1 MAVIIEDDA
10 DIRHLLESVLTQA
23 GFDVIATS
31 NGHDGIQAVR
41 AYEPI
46 VTTLDVSMPGMD
58 GFEVAKRLRT
68 FSQTYIVMLTA
79 RDEEIDT
86 LQGLEAGADDYLT
99 KPFRPRE
106 LRARIDAM
114 LRRPRMASADEP
126 VAAVA
131 AAPIAAPVAVAP
143 AAVAPV
149 SETPA
154 FVPSYA
160 PPVAEPAARTGAH
173 AAPGVP
179 DAAPPAERETSTDG
193 GEGWIGHNGL
203 RLNREMRLVSL
214 DGRDLD
220 LTRTEFDLLVAV
232 VESKRR
238 VRTKADL
245 ALLLRGESYVT
256 AYYVTGPTSAPS
268 RCTWATCARSSA
280 TASLPRAG
288 SRPCAAS
295 ATGWPRPTSRHSP
308 GRTSGVRA
316 EFESHVEFDAR
327 LAPDLIEASEVP
339 GASLEVLA
347 IERAVHECG
356 CRIDDLRADHL
367 ARRPDAEEHD
377 VRLLG
382 IATIEGVRQP
392 PDTGLPE
399 ADEISGETG
408 TRTFVP
414 PHRGEQAVEG
424 VLVEEAAHT
433 LYPCWR
439 LTSLANMVRVCR
451 TVITPSTGQPIQRI
465 VDCSMIGSCIQMT
478 TMATTMPA
486 ATSSGVR

>member
-114 LRRPRMASADEP
+114 LRRPRMAVADVP
-126 VAAVA
+126 VVAAPS
-131 AAPIAAPVAVAP
+131 APVSAPAPVAVAVVEAPTAP
-143 AAVAPV
+143 ATAPAVV
-149 SETPA
+149 T
-154 FVPSYA
+154 
-160 PPVAEPAARTGAH
+160 AEPSTRTGAH

-179 DAAPPAERETSTDG
+179 DAVPDAAPPVERETSDDG
-193 GEGWIGHNGL
+193 GEGWIEHNGL
-203 RLNREMRLVSL
+203 RLNREMRLASL
-214 DGRDLD
+214 DGRDLE

-232 VESKRR
+232 VESRRR

-256 AYYVTGPTSAPS
+256 AYYVTEADKRAVEVHMGNLRKKLGDSLTS
-268 RCTWATCARSSA
+268 
-280 TASLPRAG
+280 PRWLETV
-288 SRPCAAS
+288 R
-295 ATGWPRPTSRHSP
+295 
-308 GRTSGVRA
+308 GVGY
-316 EFESHVEFDAR
+316 R
-327 LAPDLIEASEVP
+327 LAA
-339 GASLEVLA
+339 
-347 IERAVHECG
+347 
-356 CRIDDLRADHL
+356 
-367 ARRPDAEEHD
+367 
-377 VRLLG
+377 
-382 IATIEGVRQP
+382 
-392 PDTGLPE
+392 
-399 ADEISGETG
+399 ADE
-408 TRTFVP
+408 
-414 PHRGEQAVEG
+414 
-424 VLVEEAAHT
+424 
-433 LYPCWR
+433 
-439 LTSLANMVRVCR
+439 
-451 TVITPSTGQPIQRI
+451 
-465 VDCSMIGSCIQMT
+465 
-478 TMATTMPA
+478 
-486 ATSSGVR
+486 

>member
-1 MAVIIEDDA
+1 VGYEAQDRRMAVIIEDDA

-131 AAPIAAPVAVAP
+131 QAAPAAVVAPVAEVPVVAAAPVAAAPVAQAP
-143 AAVAPV
+143 AA
-149 SETPA
+149 
-154 FVPSYA
+154 PSA
-160 PPVAEPAARTGAH
+160 AEPSTRTGAH
-173 AAPGVP
+173 AAPGAP
-179 DAAPPAERETSTDG
+179 DAAQPAARETSEDG
-193 GEGWIGHNGL
+193 GEGWIEHNGL
-203 RLNREMRLVSL
+203 RLNREMRLASL
-214 DGRDLD
+214 EGKDLD

-256 AYYVTGPTSAPS
+256 AYYVTEADKRAVEVHMGNL
-268 RCTWATCARSSA
+268 RKKLGD
-280 TASLPRAG
+280 SLTTPRWLETV
-288 SRPCAAS
+288 R
-295 ATGWPRPTSRHSP
+295 
-308 GRTSGVRA
+308 GVGY
-316 EFESHVEFDAR
+316 R
-327 LAPDLIEASEVP
+327 LAAPDE
-339 GASLEVLA
+339 
-347 IERAVHECG
+347 
-356 CRIDDLRADHL
+356 
-367 ARRPDAEEHD
+367 
-377 VRLLG
+377 
-382 IATIEGVRQP
+382 
-392 PDTGLPE
+392 
-399 ADEISGETG
+399 
-408 TRTFVP
+408 
-414 PHRGEQAVEG
+414 
-424 VLVEEAAHT
+424 
-433 LYPCWR
+433 
-439 LTSLANMVRVCR
+439 
-451 TVITPSTGQPIQRI
+451 
-465 VDCSMIGSCIQMT
+465 
-478 TMATTMPA
+478 
-486 ATSSGVR
+486 

>member
-114 LRRPRMASADEP
+114 LRRPRIASADEP
-126 VAAVA
+126 VAAAAPAAAVVAPVATAPVATAPAPVA
-131 AAPIAAPVAVAP
+131 AAPVAP
-143 AAVAPV
+143 A
-149 SETPA
+149 PA
-154 FVPSYA
+154 A
-160 PPVAEPAARTGAH
+160 PPAAEPITRTGAH

-179 DAAPPAERETSTDG
+179 DAAEPAARETSDDG
-193 GEGWIGHNGL
+193 GEGWIEHNGL
-203 RLNREMRLVSL
+203 RLNREMRLASL
-214 DGRDLD
+214 EGKDLD

-256 AYYVTGPTSAPS
+256 AYYVTEADKRAVEVHMGNL
-268 RCTWATCARSSA
+268 RKKLGD
-280 TASLPRAG
+280 SLTTPRWLETV
-288 SRPCAAS
+288 R
-295 ATGWPRPTSRHSP
+295 
-308 GRTSGVRA
+308 GVGY
-316 EFESHVEFDAR
+316 R
-327 LAPDLIEASEVP
+327 LAAPDE
-339 GASLEVLA
+339 
-347 IERAVHECG
+347 
-356 CRIDDLRADHL
+356 
-367 ARRPDAEEHD
+367 
-377 VRLLG
+377 
-382 IATIEGVRQP
+382 
-392 PDTGLPE
+392 
-399 ADEISGETG
+399 
-408 TRTFVP
+408 
-414 PHRGEQAVEG
+414 
-424 VLVEEAAHT
+424 
-433 LYPCWR
+433 
-439 LTSLANMVRVCR
+439 
-451 TVITPSTGQPIQRI
+451 
-465 VDCSMIGSCIQMT
+465 
-478 TMATTMPA
+478 
-486 ATSSGVR
+486 

>member
-126 VAAVA
+126 VAA
-131 AAPIAAPVAVAP
+131 AAPAAPAP
-143 AAVAPV
+143 AAVAAPV
-149 SETPA
+149 VEVPVAAAPA
-154 FVPSYA
+154 PVAA
-160 PPVAEPAARTGAH
+160 PVAPAPAAASVAEPGTRTGAH
-173 AAPGVP
+173 AAPGAP
-179 DAAPPAERETSTDG
+179 DAAQPAARETSEDG
-193 GEGWIGHNGL
+193 GEGWIEHNGL
-203 RLNREMRLVSL
+203 RLNREMRLASL
-214 DGRDLD
+214 EGKDLD

-256 AYYVTGPTSAPS
+256 AYYVTEADKRAVEVHMGNL
-268 RCTWATCARSSA
+268 RKKLGD
-280 TASLPRAG
+280 SLTTPRWLETV
-288 SRPCAAS
+288 R
-295 ATGWPRPTSRHSP
+295 
-308 GRTSGVRA
+308 GVGY
-316 EFESHVEFDAR
+316 R
-327 LAPDLIEASEVP
+327 LAAPDE
-339 GASLEVLA
+339 
-347 IERAVHECG
+347 
-356 CRIDDLRADHL
+356 
-367 ARRPDAEEHD
+367 
-377 VRLLG
+377 
-382 IATIEGVRQP
+382 
-392 PDTGLPE
+392 
-399 ADEISGETG
+399 
-408 TRTFVP
+408 
-414 PHRGEQAVEG
+414 
-424 VLVEEAAHT
+424 
-433 LYPCWR
+433 
-439 LTSLANMVRVCR
+439 
-451 TVITPSTGQPIQRI
+451 
-465 VDCSMIGSCIQMT
+465 
-478 TMATTMPA
+478 
-486 ATSSGVR
+486 

>member
-114 LRRPRMASADEP
+114 LRRPRQTAPTDAPAAP
-126 VAAVA
+126 VFQPSA
-131 AAPIAAPVAVAP
+131 AAPVEMAAPAPLQPVAQA
-143 AAVAPV
+143 
-149 SETPA
+149 
-154 FVPSYA
+154 
-160 PPVAEPAARTGAH
+160 VAEPAAPPAPVLRGRH
-173 AAPGVP
+173 YAAPTEVP
-179 DAAPPAERETSTDG
+179 ADAPAEVAPAEQPRETAGDS
-193 GEGWIGHNGL
+193 GEGWLEHNGL
-203 RLNREMRLVSL
+203 RVNAEMRLASL

-256 AYYVTGPTSAPS
+256 AYYVTEADKRAVEVHMGNLRKKLGDSL
-268 RCTWATCARSSA
+268 AT
-280 TASLPRAG
+280 PRWLETV
-288 SRPCAAS
+288 R
-295 ATGWPRPTSRHSP
+295 
-308 GRTSGVRA
+308 GVGY
-316 EFESHVEFDAR
+316 R
-327 LAPDLIEASEVP
+327 LAAPDE
-339 GASLEVLA
+339 
-347 IERAVHECG
+347 
-356 CRIDDLRADHL
+356 
-367 ARRPDAEEHD
+367 
-377 VRLLG
+377 
-382 IATIEGVRQP
+382 
-392 PDTGLPE
+392 
-399 ADEISGETG
+399 
-408 TRTFVP
+408 
-414 PHRGEQAVEG
+414 
-424 VLVEEAAHT
+424 
-433 LYPCWR
+433 
-439 LTSLANMVRVCR
+439 
-451 TVITPSTGQPIQRI
+451 
-465 VDCSMIGSCIQMT
+465 
-478 TMATTMPA
+478 
-486 ATSSGVR
+486 

>member
-114 LRRPRMASADEP
+114 LRRPRLASADEP
-126 VAAVA
+126 VAA
-131 AAPIAAPVAVAP
+131 AAPAAP
-143 AAVAPV
+143 AAVA
-149 SETPA
+149 A
-154 FVPSYA
+154 
-160 PPVAEPAARTGAH
+160 PVAAAPAPVAAAPVAAAPAEPVARTGAH
-173 AAPGVP
+173 AAPAAP
-179 DAAPPAERETSTDG
+179 DAAEPAARETSEDG
-193 GEGWIGHNGL
+193 GEGWIEHNGL
-203 RLNREMRLVSL
+203 RLNREMRLASL
-214 DGRDLD
+214 EGKDLD

-256 AYYVTGPTSAPS
+256 AYYVTEADKRAVEVHMGNL
-268 RCTWATCARSSA
+268 RKKLGD
-280 TASLPRAG
+280 SLTTPRWLETVRG
-288 SRPCAAS
+288 VGYRLAAS
-295 ATGWPRPTSRHSP
+295 
-308 GRTSGVRA
+308 
-316 EFESHVEFDAR
+316 
-327 LAPDLIEASEVP
+327 
-339 GASLEVLA
+339 
-347 IERAVHECG
+347 
-356 CRIDDLRADHL
+356 
-367 ARRPDAEEHD
+367 
-377 VRLLG
+377 
-382 IATIEGVRQP
+382 
-392 PDTGLPE
+392 
-399 ADEISGETG
+399 DE
-408 TRTFVP
+408 
-414 PHRGEQAVEG
+414 
-424 VLVEEAAHT
+424 
-433 LYPCWR
+433 
-439 LTSLANMVRVCR
+439 
-451 TVITPSTGQPIQRI
+451 
-465 VDCSMIGSCIQMT
+465 
-478 TMATTMPA
+478 
-486 ATSSGVR
+486 